1 MKIRTRSR
9 ELAMQALYYMDI
21 QQNSSMENLDLYCN
35 SFSPAKQAIPYLKRL
50 VNGVKQKKETIDP
63 IIEQFS
69 ANWKISR
76 MGCVD
81 RNILRIAIFELFFC
95 EDIPLK
101 VSINEAIEVAK
112 KYGTEE
118 SGAFINGILDGIRIA
133 MEKNEL
139 KLPENQGGKID
150 Y

>member
-21 QQNSSMENLDLYCN
+21 QQNNSLENLDLYCN

-50 VNGVKQKKETIDP
+50 VSGVKQKKETIDP
-63 IIEQFS
+63 IIEKFS

-76 MGCVD
+76 MACVD

-112 KYGTEE
+112 KYGSEE

-139 KLPENQGGKID
+139 KLPEKQGGQN
-150 Y
+150 